1 MKRITLTFTLAV
13 ALVLIVAG
21 CGAAVVTSSS
31 GASESST
38 LPAATTTS
46 VGVSAAD
53 TTSTGDGASS
63 PSVTGPAGSMAF
75 SEYAKRF
82 GDLLDALKTPG
93 TLPFS
98 VLTADQVTPLFGSLA
113 LVVPTDAQGFRLA
126 NGDIVVLFGATS
138 IHDVGGQDM
147 STAEAEQEL
156 VKAFTSAYGGDGR
169 EVVSFVNGG
178 TVAALD
184 FGYLVASKNDAKKLG
199 MMALDTR
206 EAPTLDDVI
215 TQFQEK

>member
-1 MKRITLTFTLAV
+1 
-13 ALVLIVAG
+13 
-21 CGAAVVTSSS
+21 
-31 GASESST
+31 
-38 LPAATTTS
+38 
-46 VGVSAAD
+46 
-53 TTSTGDGASS
+53 
-63 PSVTGPAGSMAF
+63 MAF

-82 GDLLDALKTPG
+82 GDLLNALKSPG

-113 LVVPTDAQGFRLA
+113 PVVPTDAQGFRLA

-138 IHDVGGQDM
+138 IHDVGGQAM
-147 STAEAEQEL
+147 SAAEAEQEL
-156 VKAFTSAYGGDGR
+156 VKAFTITYGSDGR

-215 TQFQEK
+215 AQFQQK